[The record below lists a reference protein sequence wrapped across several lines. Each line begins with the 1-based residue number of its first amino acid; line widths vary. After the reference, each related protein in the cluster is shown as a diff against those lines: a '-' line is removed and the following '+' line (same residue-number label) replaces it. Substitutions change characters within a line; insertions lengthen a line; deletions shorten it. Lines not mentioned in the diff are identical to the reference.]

1 MEDAGP
7 ISSDA
12 APVVAAGAA
21 ENYALAPQH
30 RFVWILLIA
39 VILGFFGAALVN
51 RVNGEANKLPVRGT
65 LSDFKF
71 TDQSNNEVSLK
82 SLKGKV
88 WLAGFIF
95 TRCAG
100 TCQTI
105 TNGMVELDKK
115 LAGDPRVQ
123 LVSISMDPEYD
134 TPAILQNYAQT
145 HAAASPRW
153 HFVTGSK
160 EQVFRMTRDDFKLAV
175 VESGQSKDEPIIH
188 SSMLALIDQK
198 GQIRGYYS
206 GILPDEVTAAAHA
219 AQVLDRQLGMTS
231 LPALN
236 AGLNSLCTVLLL
248 IGYILIRQRRVVA
261 HQTFMM
267 TAGVTSAAF
276 LTSYLIYHYNV
287 GSVKFTGEGTVR
299 SVYFFIL
306 ITHVVLAGVI
316 GVLVPLTFWRAFQGN
331 FVKHRRIAR
340 VTFPIWMYVSITGVV
355 VYLMLYQWYPAA

>member
-1 MEDAGP
+1 MEDLAP
-7 ISSDA
+7 ASI
-12 APVVAAGAA
+12 APVAPASA
-21 ENYALAPQH
+21 ESFVLAPQH

-39 VILGFFGAALVN
+39 VILGLFGAAIVN

-65 LSDFKF
+65 LNDFTF
-71 TDQSNNEVSLK
+71 TDQSNNEVTLK
-82 SLKGKV
+82 TLKGHV

-105 TNGMVELDKK
+105 TNGMVELNKK
-115 LAGDPRVQ
+115 LADNPRVQ

-134 TPAILQNYAQT
+134 SPAMLQAYAQA
-145 HAAASPRW
+145 HAATSPRW
-153 HFVTGSK
+153 HFVTGPK
-160 EQVFRMTRDDFKLAV
+160 EQIFHMTRDDFKLAV
-175 VESGQSKDEPIIH
+175 VEAGQNKDEPIIH
-188 SSMLALIDQK
+188 SSLLALIDQK
-198 GQIRGYYS
+198 GRIRGYYDGLQS
-206 GILPDEVTAAAHA
+206 AEVANAAADA
-219 AQVLDRQLGMTS
+219 RKLDSQLGIAS

-236 AGLNSLCTVLLL
+236 AGLNGLCTIFLL
-248 IGYILIRQRRVVA
+248 IGFVLIRQRRIIA

-287 GSVKFTGEGTVR
+287 GSVKFTGEGTIR
-299 SVYFFIL
+299 YVYFFIL

-331 FVKHRRIAR
+331 FVRHRKIAR
-340 VTFPIWMYVSITGVV
+340 VTYPIWLYVSITGVV
-355 VYLMLYQWYPAA
+355 VYLMLYQLYPAA